1 LSSERV
7 EEGKKGIRRPVAAGV
22 VPAGLTGAIAR
33 IGELA
38 DAAGLPSQTVRFY
51 ERRGLLPEPVR
62 GANGYRIYGESTLT
76 RLNLVRTSQAAGL
89 TLAEIGSV
97 IDLRDHGNVP
107 LQACGEPDRRKARRR
122 TYTHQR
128 SHHPGGRTQRPH
140 RTRPPS

>member
-1 LSSERV
+1 ML
-7 EEGKKGIRRPVAAGV
+7 
-22 VPAGLTGAIAR
+22 

-76 RLNLVRTSQAAGL
+76 RLNFVRTSQAAGL
-89 TLAEIGSV
+89 TLAEIGSI

-107 LQACGEPDRRKARRR
+107 C
-122 TYTHQR
+122 THVASLR
-128 SHHPGGRTQRPH
+128 NLSTWMRH
-140 RTRPPS
+140 RCVVITE